1 MNILIKLITS
11 VLTSREPNLFHY
23 RISERR
29 LSHHKRLLIYP
40 SPTRV
45 WIKSGK
51 YTGPELTKLT
61 NLNVLDTLD
70 VVFVWPE
77 AEGWLQQGKKP
88 MLHKIRLLSSRE
100 MVFEYKNFYRYR
112 DTRFRMD
119 DFERY
124 EDSLRE
130 LLGTYARSCTSHIS
144 PEAQV
149 QGGGAR
155 GDGANPAS
163 VALLLAVTLAASVAG
178 SFR

>member
-100 MVFEYKNFYRYR
+100 MVFE
-112 DTRFRMD
+112 
-119 DFERY
+119 
-124 EDSLRE
+124 
-130 LLGTYARSCTSHIS
+130 
-144 PEAQV
+144 
-149 QGGGAR
+149 
-155 GDGANPAS
+155 
-163 VALLLAVTLAASVAG
+163 
-178 SFR
+178 